1 MTDSEAK
8 LRDAGDLPEIQEVL
22 QDPAASLWLKQ
33 ALSSAL
39 LRDPVDAINDAEV
52 LVRLLDERCR
62 VILNQGR
69 LTDENS

>member
-1 MTDSEAK
+1 MTESKPE
-8 LRDAGDLPEIQEVL
+8 LRDPNDSPEIEEVL
-22 QDPAASLWLKQ
+22 RDPAASLWLRQ

-39 LRDPVDAINDAEV
+39 LRDPVDAVNDAEV

-62 VILNQGR
+62 VILNQRR